1 MLCSV
6 LPDPEKVNPNN
17 IPLYLNGKYRG
28 SLKEIRPKHYAKLKE
43 QADSFFSIRILVPPS
58 EHEIMSRKHED
69 ITSCFKEE
77 SAKFL
82 KQEDRKSTRL
92 NSNH

>member
-1 MLCSV
+1 VLCSV

-43 QADSFFSIRILVPPS
+43 QADSFFAIRILVPPS

-69 ITSCFKEE
+69 ITFCFKEE
-77 SAKFL
+77 SAKFFERNTI
-82 KQEDRKSTRL
+82 KESTQ
-92 NSNH
+92 N